1 MLLQAPGESDTRPH
15 PPRDQTPERQLLRWL
30 GMAPRDVS
38 LLFGY
43 FTAYF
48 IAASQLRMDAVL
60 AATEMGMRRASALD
74 GDDMSRIR
82 DPLLRSTETG
92 IITDAL
98 SDDSS
103 IDEFLPDVH
112 IPRVTAAQVALLP
125 RRPGDP
131 PLLASIFRPLSAKY
145 SARYTNL
152 EWCRY
157 FIVRYS
163 LEVGLV
169 SVLAVGT
176 SSRDVLHG
184 GYLVLALSF
193 LRLRDAVMVKGD
205 AAFRY
210 MRYYNLACIGTALL
224 YQVSLYF
231 HFRKSYGQSE

>member
-1 MLLQAPGESDTRPH
+1 
-15 PPRDQTPERQLLRWL
+15 
-30 GMAPRDVS
+30 

-43 FTAYF
+43 FAAFF

-74 GDDMSRIR
+74 GDDMSRIG

-92 IITDAL
+92 MSADAL

-112 IPRVTAAQVALLP
+112 IPRVTATQVALLP

-152 EWCRY
+152 EWC
-157 FIVRYS
+157 S
-163 LEVGLV
+163 T
-169 SVLAVGT
+169 AGT
-176 SSRDVLHG
+176 SCWRCRFFGCATPSWSKATPRFDI
-184 GYLVLALSF
+184 
-193 LRLRDAVMVKGD
+193 
-205 AAFRY
+205 
-210 MRYYNLACIGTALL
+210 CGTITWRA
-224 YQVSLYF
+224 
-231 HFRKSYGQSE
+231 

>member
-1 MLLQAPGESDTRPH
+1 
-15 PPRDQTPERQLLRWL
+15 
-30 GMAPRDVS
+30 MAPRDVG

-43 FTAYF
+43 FAAFF

-82 DPLLRSTETG
+82 EGPLSRSTSIDG
-92 IITDAL
+92 MSTDAL

-112 IPRVTAAQVALLP
+112 IPRVTATQVALLP

-210 MRYYNLACIGTALL
+210 MRYYNLACIGAALL

-231 HFRKSYGQSE
+231 YLRTYWQLA